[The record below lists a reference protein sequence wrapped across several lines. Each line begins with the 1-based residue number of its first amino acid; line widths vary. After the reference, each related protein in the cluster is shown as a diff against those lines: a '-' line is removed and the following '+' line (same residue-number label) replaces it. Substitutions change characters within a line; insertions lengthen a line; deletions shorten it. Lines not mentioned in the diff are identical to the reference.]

1 MSASTASS
9 ATVLPWTSDIGR
21 LVSLRGQVAE
31 DEAVSLD
38 DVAGRAGDGLGED
51 RAGMDEGV
59 EFAVLAAGVDP
70 RRQFGEKLIVV
81 RPPGERGVERA
92 RVEADEDRLEAGG
105 NELPRELAGVAAPE
119 REQSERRM
127 RRWSSPAG

>member
-1 MSASTASS
+1 
-9 ATVLPWTSDIGR
+9 
-21 LVSLRGQVAE
+21 
-31 DEAVSLD
+31 
-38 DVAGRAGDGLGED
+38 
-51 RAGMDEGV
+51 MDEGV

-119 REQSERRM
+119 REQAALAARGEPRFAVRPDVLEEEVAEPRRRTAAPRRTLLPSERRM